1 MSHHCWAV
9 VLGGMAPKYLPPG
22 VLIYCGLVKC
32 GHKLHL
38 GPQTLA
44 KLFAEQTEDY
54 NQRHAKKQR

>member
-1 MSHHCWAV
+1 
-9 VLGGMAPKYLPPG
+9 MAPKYLPPG